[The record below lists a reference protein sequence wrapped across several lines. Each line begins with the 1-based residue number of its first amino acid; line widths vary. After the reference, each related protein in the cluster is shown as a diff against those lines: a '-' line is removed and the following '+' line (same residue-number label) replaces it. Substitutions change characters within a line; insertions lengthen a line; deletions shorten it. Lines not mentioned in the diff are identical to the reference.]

1 MSSVF
6 DLGLINTVIRISTPL
21 VLAAMG
27 GLLTFQAGV
36 LNIAMD
42 GFILISAFVAI
53 WIAHVTGSLLLG
65 VAAAVLASVV
75 IAMIFGIFN
84 LRFKA
89 NIFIAGIAFNM
100 FASGITAVLL
110 EGILGQ
116 RGVFASNRIPPFKVI
131 EIPMFSKI
139 PVLAEIF
146 NGHTILVWVAFLA
159 VPVVSYALYRTKW
172 GLRVRATGEN
182 ADAAASVGLNT
193 FNLKM
198 QAIALS
204 GFFCGLAGAY
214 LSLGYVTLFSRDMHG
229 DRGLTAL
236 AAIFFARG
244 NPGVATLVAMLFG
257 ASQAISVRL
266 QQSAGVA
273 PQLLQVIPYLVT
285 ILALVAVGLQDRFGK
300 TAKKSTAS

>member
-53 WIAHVTGSLLLG
+53 WIAHVTGSLLIG

-266 QQSAGVA
+266 QQLAGVA